1 MDMFSF
7 LLKIKN
13 RKTKHDTFLY
23 AKEKKI
29 KRTLHK
35 GQTETLIRL

>member
-1 MDMFSF
+1 MNMFSF

-23 AKEKKI
+23 AKEKKN
-29 KRTLHK
+29 KKNVAQRTN
-35 GQTETLIRL
+35 